1 MDDLEGKLD
10 RLLSSPDGMKKVEE
24 LMAAFGMPP
33 SASPSVSDIPPSPSA
48 GLEDLPDMAQ
58 WMKLLPLVQQLQ
70 RPDDNTALLAAL
82 RPYLQDER
90 QKRLDDAQ
98 KMLRL
103 WRMMP
108 LLKEFGKEKAHGEE

>member
-10 RLLSSPDGMKKVEE
+10 RLLSSPDGLKKVEE
-24 LMAAFGMPP
+24 LMAAFGASPSSPP
-33 SASPSVSDIPPSPSA
+33 SASEIPPSPSLSLD
-48 GLEDLPDMAQ
+48 GLPDMAQ
-58 WMKLLPLVQQLQ
+58 LMKLLPLVQQLQ
-70 RPDDNTALLAAL
+70 RPDDNAALLSAL

-90 QKRLDDAQ
+90 QQRLDDAQ

-108 LLKEFGKEKAHGEE
+108 LLKEFGKGEAHEE

>member
-1 MDDLEGKLD
+1 MDGLEEKLD

-24 LMAAFGMPP
+24 LMAAFG
-33 SASPSVSDIPPSPSA
+33 ASPPTAAAPPPA
-48 GLEDLPDMAQ
+48 ALPPAPVDGLPDMAQ
-58 WMKLLPLVQQLQ
+58 LMKLLPLLQQFQ
-70 RPDDNTALLAAL
+70 RPDDNAALLQAL

-98 KMLRL
+98 KMMRL

-108 LLKEFGKEKAHGEE
+108 LLKEFGKGEEHGEE